1 MTIAEV
7 AEKYDLTPDTL
18 RYYERIGLLPKVGRT
33 PGGIRDYKEQDCG
46 WIEFIKCMR
55 AAGLPVEVLI
65 EYVSLFCE
73 GDSTVAA
80 RKELLIEQ
88 RDQLKKRIADLE
100 NTLARLNRKIDN
112 YESMCI
118 PFERKLKGKNAD
130 R

>member
-7 AEKYDLTPDTL
+7 AEKYGLTPDTL

-100 NTLARLNRKIDN
+100 GTLARLNRKIDN

-118 PFERKLKGKNAD
+118 PFERKLKGEKAD